1 MTPSLEGWPTK
12 AKEAP
17 SPHEVRLAPQDTNPV
32 FNVSRENST
41 VSKIFEK
48 CVYKRV
54 YSFLDKNNLIIKGRF
69 GFRSGYSSNH
79 TIVNVVESI
88 NP

>member
-1 MTPSLEGWPTK
+1 MTPSLEGVPTK

-17 SPHEVRLAPQDTNPV
+17 PHEVRLAPQDTNPV

-54 YSFLDKNNLIIKGRF
+54 YSFLDKNNVIIKGRF
-69 GFRSGYSSNH
+69 GFSSGYPSNH

>member
-1 MTPSLEGWPTK
+1 MTPSLEGLPTK

-32 FNVSRENST
+32 FNVSGENSA

-69 GFRSGYSSNH
+69 GFRSGYSPNH
-79 TIVNVVESI
+79 TIVKSIESI